1 MSAEEFKQRVGQLIG
16 VSSSER
22 EMAMEILLNKA
33 ADILEFYDAIKVRG
47 LGIFQFKKDTEGNVD
62 PNSVIFVP
70 GGAASMPD
78 KKFMYLTLKVN
89 REGLQDTFDENIF
102 SPGLGKKIL
111 SSDESMEKSG
121 GPEALRKH
129 IEDKVDEILADCD
142 QLENFDIWEN
152 YNLASEDEVTAFDF
166 DDEAGEKINF
176 DEIEEEFSFDVP
188 EVETESPKIDI
199 AEESNQIEDDISFGN
214 FEFEEEG
221 ESDEPKEDNVIFDED
236 EVQAKGE
243 YLRSSIDIDF
253 DFDTLKS
260 AGEKEQEAPDN
271 ITEEPE
277 EPVTRFE
284 AVSPEDMFADDNEE
298 EIDDDWFT
306 LDDNETESDE
316 SVIPEE
322 EPKLEEREEDISV
335 DEEAWDWGEEP
346 VEEFEEKTPHETEKQ
361 TEKFHPAEHD
371 DEENLF
377 QTLEREIEVI
387 KEEPVEE
394 NEEDLFSD
402 ELDEGVKNKDEFNL
416 PPIIEIKETEESTA
430 LTGENQSFIPPKED
444 EEKDEVSGDEATFD
458 KKTWEEIYK
467 DFDFD
472 DVKKGSKKDEIKKLK
487 EKTLGNKMFS
497 RNMIIILAV
506 MLLLVSVVTYFFIF
520 AGDET
525 PIVPEQSETEMTS
538 GDEKD
543 SGEPVNDVVPEE
555 VVDAK
560 LDNLL
565 AEQENNKTPVEE
577 NKAEQEPPAGNKQE
591 LPPVKE
597 VTQAEAPTGMY
608 LDFASGEQVKNLIF
622 RLNGN
627 YYVQV
632 ASVPSSAGA
641 EKEAQRLRKIG
652 RNAYISKV
660 YITSKKATYY
670 RVKAGPFGTMKEAE
684 DYLARN

>member
-62 PNSVIFVP
+62 ANSVIFVP

-188 EVETESPKIDI
+188 EVKTESPKIDI
-199 AEESNQIEDDISFGN
+199 IEESNQVEDDISFEN
-214 FEFEEEG
+214 FEFEEVG

-236 EVQAKGE
+236 EVQTKGE

-253 DFDTLKS
+253 DFDTIKS

-306 LDDNETESDE
+306 LDDKETENDE

-387 KEEPVEE
+387 KDEPVEE

-402 ELDEGVKNKDEFNL
+402 ELDEGVKNKEEFNL

-597 VTQAEAPTGMY
+597 VTQAETPTGMY
-608 LDFASGEQVKNLIF
+608 LDFATGEQVKNLIF

-632 ASVPSSAGA
+632 ASVPSPAGA

-670 RVKAGPFGTMKEAE
+670 RVKAGPFSTMKEAE